1 MIFDNRKFYVYN
13 HFFYPLPNVK
23 FTLEFLSCYCISL
36 FISSIL
42 ISSNPTLVL
51 YILPAVIFGAMK
63 ASFNS

>member
-1 MIFDNRKFYVYN
+1 MIFDNRKFYVCN

-23 FTLEFLSCYCISL
+23 FTLSCYFISL

-51 YILPAVIFGAMK
+51 YILPAVIFGARK